1 MCSRTAPM
9 LGRLRYGRGLNAET
23 TLGGTLSITPSG
35 SDNNG
40 FDMGR
45 TVGLSLWGAY
55 SESGQLGT
63 GWQASASVGRNTGTA
78 DISRGR
84 SLDNVIVSTGSAD
97 VTTNSMQAT
106 LGYGVQQQ
114 DWLFTPSAT
123 LTRYTTT
130 RDAYSESGGDFNA
143 AYDSLSVSS
152 TTLDLQLAAD
162 YRVSDTGTL
171 MLEAGVVMEIN
182 VGAITLTGTSVMPGM
197 TAVSMDGGLERNET
211 HGFASI
217 GYRHELNDS
226 SSITGA
232 LRAGQSLFG
241 NQPQVHVGVGFATEF

>member
-1 MCSRTAPM
+1 
-9 LGRLRYGRGLNAET
+9 
-23 TLGGTLSITPSG
+23 
-35 SDNNG
+35 
-40 FDMGR
+40 
-45 TVGLSLWGAY
+45 
-55 SESGQLGT
+55 
-63 GWQASASVGRNTGTA
+63 
-78 DISRGR
+78 
-84 SLDNVIVSTGSAD
+84 
-97 VTTNSMQAT
+97 MQAT

-171 MLEAGVVMEIN
+171 MLEAGVVMELN